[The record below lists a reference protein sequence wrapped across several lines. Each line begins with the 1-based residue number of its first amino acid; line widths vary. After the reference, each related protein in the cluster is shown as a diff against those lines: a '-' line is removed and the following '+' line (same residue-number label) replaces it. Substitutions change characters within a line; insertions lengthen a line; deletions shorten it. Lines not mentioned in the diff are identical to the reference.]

1 MRRYQQYLRFV
12 FSQLSVK
19 FPVFGTATLIGHPL
33 SWEGFFFLS
42 AAVAMATHRVDD
54 DGLKVYSVLP
64 PINPPPKTCSVT
76 LITEI
81 YTENVLQSLFIKT
94 QNRREMTVCVCVQ
107 QVVGKR
113 QRTGV
118 TKNLGERET
127 MMDG

>member
-1 MRRYQQYLRFV
+1 MDSSLCRYEEIPTV
-12 FSQLSVK
+12 SQICL
-19 FPVFGTATLIGHPL
+19 FTAVSQVPCFWHCHTDWPSFIMG
-33 SWEGFFFLS
+33 GFFFFLS

-94 QNRREMTVCVCVQ
+94 QNRREMTVCVCAA
-107 QVVGKR
+107 GGR
-113 QRTGV
+113 
-118 TKNLGERET
+118 
-127 MMDG
+127 